1 MVAILQKDVIGPC
14 VPLGF
19 SLVRSLIL
27 TFNSLSS
34 CILALV
40 GGLALTSIW
49 LNQV

>member
-1 MVAILQKDVIGPC
+1 MVTILQKDVIDLC
-14 VPLGF
+14 LPLGF
-19 SLVRSLIL
+19 LFSEILIL

-34 CILALV
+34 FMLALV